1 MNSNGYS
8 TPMQDRSSLSV
19 SSTNEIYLQQKQQE
33 RKENSATK
41 FRQIITPNDKRVQSF
56 DRRKVSTSGLA
67 TLTPQSQVRLKE
79 YELFYMQNTNK
90 FLQELILHT
99 FEAIKNEDSQN
110 MMTTLDESRDMLRS
124 SLEEFQHEQ
133 AQYKTQLEEIMR
145 NKELAIQRRK
155 ENAIPIS
162 IFLRQK
168 HDIHGLA
175 DLRPNSGMNL
185 TYQAYFEA
193 LLTTDQNQQ
202 QHPSDKA
209 AVIKYIRRRERR
221 KRAEEN
227 RKSSE
232 LSADIHENQTAE
244 IIDKMGG
251 VDVKLEHE
259 RERQNNLLHTK
270 MNEKKTRT
278 QNILEA
284 SQIIDQAHE
293 ANLARQ
299 RVEQKHREKIEAR
312 LSAVRNQQSQ
322 TPTNMI
328 HVQSRLTDDD
338 ADDYENFELNDE
350 QRVATK
356 NSIQLLN
363 NNDAYKSVR
372 SITPVY
378 GNEDTNEKIANIY
391 I

>member
-8 TPMQDRSSLSV
+8 SPMQDRNSLSA
-19 SSTNEIYLQQKQQE
+19 SSTTEIYLQQQQQQQ
-33 RKENSATK
+33 RKENSSTK
-41 FRQIITPNDKRVQSF
+41 FRQFINANDKRAQSI
-56 DRRKVSTSGLA
+56 DRRKISTSNLA
-67 TLTPQSQVRLKE
+67 TLTPQSQ
-79 YELFYMQNTNK
+79 
-90 FLQELILHT
+90 ELILHA
-99 FEAIKNEDSQN
+99 FEAIKNEDSRN

-124 SLEEFQHEQ
+124 SYEEFQREQ
-133 AQYKTQLEEIMR
+133 EQYKKQLEEITR

-155 ENAIPIS
+155 ENSIPIS

-175 DLRPNSGMNL
+175 DLRPNSGMNA

-227 RKSSE
+227 RKNVDLSS
-232 LSADIHENQTAE
+232 DILEKQTSD

-251 VDVKLEHE
+251 MDVKLEHE
-259 RERQNNLLHTK
+259 KERQHNLLRTK
-270 MNEKKTRT
+270 MNEKKIKT
-278 QNILEA
+278 QNIIEVG
-284 SQIIDQAHE
+284 QIIDQAHE

-312 LSAVRNQQSQ
+312 LSAVRNQQNL
-322 TPTNMI
+322 TPTNII
-328 HVQSRLTDDD
+328 HVQSRLTDYDD
-338 ADDYENFELNDE
+338 DDDENFELNDE
-350 QRVATK
+350 QREATK
-356 NSIQLLN
+356 TSIQLLN
-363 NNDAYKSVR
+363 NNNAYKSAR

-378 GNEDTNEKIANIY
+378 GNDDTNEKISNIY